1 MNTVTETS
9 SPDYQRIAQAIRFLE
24 ENFRR
29 QPGLD
34 EVAEAVS
41 LSPFHFQ
48 RLFSEWAGISPK
60 RFVQFLTADFLK
72 ARLAAAGSLA
82 EAAEDAGLSAPS
94 RLHDLFVTLEAATP
108 QEYRTGGAGL
118 RIGYGVHP
126 TPFGPALLAATAR
139 GLCGLHLLDASQPDA
154 GAALAEIR
162 RNWPQAGFV
171 ADAAQTAPLVA
182 RAFGPAAGQPLH
194 LLVRGTNFQV
204 KVWEALLRVP
214 AGQVVSYQHVA
225 RAIGQPK
232 ALQAVGSAVG
242 ANPVAVLIPCHRVI
256 RKEGVL
262 GEYRWGSATKKALIG
277 WEMARAEQ
285 AVSQG

>member
-1 MNTVTETS
+1 MLPAESLN
-9 SPDYQRIAQAIRFLE
+9 PDYQRIAQAIRFLE
-24 ENFRR
+24 ANFRR
-29 QPGLD
+29 QPSLE
-34 EVAEAVS
+34 EVAAAVS

-72 ARLAAAGSLA
+72 ARLAAAGNLA

-108 QEYRTGGAGL
+108 HEYRSGGAGL
-118 RIGYGVHP
+118 CIGYGVHP
-126 TPFGPALLAATAR
+126 TPFGPALLAATER
-139 GLCGLHLLDASQPDA
+139 GICGLHLLDAQHPDPAAALQELRRSWPHAEWVPDA
-154 GAALAEIR
+154 AR
-162 RNWPQAGFV
+162 
-171 ADAAQTAPLVA
+171 TAPLLA
-182 RAFGPAAGQPLH
+182 RAFAPRAGQPLH

-214 AGQVVSYQHVA
+214 VGQVVSYQHVA

-256 RKEGVL
+256 RKEGLL
-262 GEYRWGSATKKALIG
+262 GEYRWGSVTKKALIG
-277 WEMARAEQ
+277 WEMARLEPQ
-285 AVSQG
+285 AVPG